1 MMKYRVTH
9 RTEYFYSGTI
19 TQCHNIVHLRPR
31 ELPGQLCLNHR
42 LDIDPEPAD
51 RAEYED
57 FFGNRVNYFSIQQ
70 PHARLS
76 VVAVSEIQLD
86 EQAEQLPLSN
96 DLAWDEVRA
105 RLANPR
111 EAELRENR
119 HYVLDSPL
127 AGTSAELADYA
138 APSFPAG
145 RPLLGAV
152 HDLMRRVHTDFAYD
166 PGYTSISTP
175 LSEVLS
181 SRRGVCQDFAH
192 LAIACLRSLG
202 LAARYVSGYLE
213 TIPSPGQ
220 EKLQGADDSH
230 AWFSVF
236 LPEAGWM
243 DFDPTNNQ
251 IPQYQHITTAWGRD
265 FGDVTPLKGVLY
277 GGDPTHR
284 LEVAVDVERLDD
296 IETTVAGPQME
307 VGERGP

>member
-1 MMKYRVTH
+1 MKYRVVH

-19 TQCHNIVHLRPR
+19 TQCHNLAHLRPR
-31 ELPGQLCLNHR
+31 DLPGQQCLTHR
-42 LDIDPEPAD
+42 LEIDPQPVD
-51 RAEYED
+51 TAEYED

-70 PHARLS
+70 PHRNLT
-76 VVAVSEIQLD
+76 VVAASEVQLE
-86 EQAEQLPLSN
+86 EQAEQLPLYN

-105 RLANPR
+105 RLGNPQ

-127 AGTSAELADYA
+127 AGASLELASYA
-138 APSFPAG
+138 QASFPPG
-145 RPLLGAV
+145 RPLLESV
-152 HDLMRRVHTDFAYD
+152 HDLMQRVHREFIYD
-166 PGYTSISTP
+166 PGFTTISTP
-175 LSEVLS
+175 LAEVFA

-213 TIPSPGQ
+213 TLPLPGQ

-265 FGDVTPLKGVLY
+265 FGDVTPLKGVFY
-277 GGDPTHR
+277 GGDPGHR
-284 LEVAVDVERLDD
+284 LQVAVDVERLDN
-296 IETTVAGPQME
+296 
-307 VGERGP
+307 GENAMV

>member
-1 MMKYRVTH
+1 MKYRVTH
-9 RTEYFYSGTI
+9 RTDYFYSGTI
-19 TQCHNIVHLRPR
+19 TQCHNIAHLRPR
-31 ELPGQLCLNHR
+31 ELPGQQCLGHR
-42 LDIDPEPAD
+42 LEIEPPPVD
-51 RAEYED
+51 HAEYED

-70 PHARLS
+70 PHRQLTVLAI
-76 VVAVSEIQLD
+76 SEIQL
-86 EQAEQLPLSN
+86 EAQVEQLSLYN

-127 AGTSAELADYA
+127 ACASPELANYA
-138 APSFPAG
+138 EASFPAG
-145 RPLLGAV
+145 RPLLEAV
-152 HDLMRRVHTDFAYD
+152 RDLMQRVHAEFTYD
-166 PGYTSISTP
+166 PGYTTISTP
-175 LSEVLS
+175 LTEVLA

-213 TIPSPGQ
+213 TLPSPGQ

-265 FGDVTPLKGVLY
+265 FGDVTPLKGVFY
-277 GGDPTHR
+277 GGDPAHR
-284 LEVAVDVERLDD
+284 LQVAVDVERLDAVAED
-296 IETTVAGPQME
+296 AEAQGETVNPAP
-307 VGERGP
+307 

>member
-1 MMKYRVTH
+1 MKYRVVH

-19 TQCHNIVHLRPR
+19 TQCHSLAHLRPR
-31 ELPGQLCLNHR
+31 DLPGQQCLNHQ
-42 LDIDPEPAD
+42 LDINPAPVD
-51 RAEYED
+51 YAEYED

-70 PHARLS
+70 PHQNLT

-86 EQAEQLPLSN
+86 EQAEQLPLYN
-96 DLAWDEVRA
+96 DLGWDEVRV
-105 RLANPR
+105 RLENAQ

-127 AGTSAELADYA
+127 AGASRELAGYA
-138 APSFPAG
+138 APSFPPG
-145 RPLLGAV
+145 RPLLESV
-152 HDLMRRVHTDFAYD
+152 HDLMQRVHTDFTYH
-166 PGYTSISTP
+166 PGFTTISTP
-175 LSEVLS
+175 LVEVLA

-213 TIPSPGQ
+213 TVPLPGQ

-236 LPEAGWM
+236 LPDAGWM

-251 IPQYQHITTAWGRD
+251 IPQNQHITTAWGRD

-277 GGDPTHR
+277 GGDPLHR
-284 LEVAVDVERLDD
+284 LQVSVDVERLD
-296 IETTVAGPQME
+296 AGAADAVPIQD
-307 VGERGP
+307 RGNPAV

>member
-1 MMKYRVTH
+1 MKYRVVH
-9 RTEYFYSGTI
+9 KTEYFYSGTI
-19 TQCHNIVHLRPR
+19 TQCHNLAHLRPR
-31 ELPGQLCLNHR
+31 SLPGQQCLTHR
-42 LDIDPEPAD
+42 LEIDPAPVD
-51 RAEYED
+51 YAEYDD
-57 FFGNRVNYFSIQQ
+57 FFGNPVSYFSVQQ
-70 PHARLS
+70 PHRLLK
-76 VVAVSEIQLD
+76 VVAVSELSLD
-86 EQAEQLPLSN
+86 EEAEQLPLYN

-127 AGTSAELADYA
+127 AGASPALASYAE
-138 APSFPAG
+138 PSFPGG
-145 RPLLGAV
+145 RPLLEAV
-152 HDLMRRVHTDFAYD
+152 QDLMQRVHREFTYD
-166 PGYTSISTP
+166 PGFTTITTP
-175 LSEVLS
+175 LSVVLA

-213 TIPSPGQ
+213 TLPLPGQ
-220 EKLQGADDSH
+220 EKLPGADDSH

-265 FGDVTPLKGVLY
+265 FGDVTPLKGVIY
-277 GGDPTHR
+277 GGDPGHR
-284 LEVAVDVERLDD
+284 LQVSVDVERLDSD
-296 IETTVAGPQME
+296 ENSASEPGTGYAAD
-307 VGERGP
+307 

>member
-1 MMKYRVTH
+1 MKYRVTH
-9 RTEYFYSGTI
+9 RTEYVYSGTI
-19 TQCHNIVHLRPR
+19 TQCHNIAHLRPR
-31 ELPGQLCLNHR
+31 ELPGQQCLTHR
-42 LDIDPEPAD
+42 LEIDPEPVD

-70 PHARLS
+70 PHQQLT

-86 EQAEQLPLSN
+86 TQTEQLPLYN
-96 DLAWDEVRA
+96 GLAWDEARA
-105 RLANPR
+105 RLANPV

-119 HYVLDSPL
+119 HYALDSPL
-127 AGTSAELADYA
+127 AGGSPELADYA
-138 APSFPAG
+138 APSFPPG
-145 RPLLGAV
+145 RPLVEAV
-152 HDLMRRVHTDFAYD
+152 HDLMQRVHTEFAYH
-166 PGYTSISTP
+166 PGYTSVSTP
-175 LSEVLS
+175 LSEVLD

-213 TIPSPGQ
+213 TIPSPGK
-220 EKLQGADDSH
+220 EKLRGADDSH

-265 FGDVTPLKGVLY
+265 FGDVTPLKGVVY
-277 GGDPTHR
+277 GGDPAHR
-284 LEVAVDVERLDD
+284 LQVAVDVERLDAAVAD
-296 IETTVAGPQME
+296 AKAQEETNSPGP
-307 VGERGP
+307 